1 MTPRSRDISIARPC
15 VGEEEWQALRE
26 PIMSG
31 WLTQGPKVEAFERR
45 FAELHGVAHAVATT
59 SCTTALHLALL
70 AVGTRPGDEVI
81 VPAFTWVAS
90 ANAVLYCGATP
101 VFVDVDPRTFNMDVD
116 LALAALTERT
126 RAVMPVHLFGLCAD
140 VTRLR
145 AGLPE
150 GVAVIEDAAC
160 AAGARLGDRSAG
172 GLGDA
177 AAFSF
182 HPRKSVTTGEGGMVT
197 TDDEAIAARVRR
209 LRNHGASISDEQRHA
224 GPKPWLMA
232 DFDELGFNYRM
243 TDLQGALGLVQI
255 DKLEGFIA
263 ERARWAAWYRE
274 RLGDLDW
281 LRLPQEP
288 AHGRHAWQAFV
299 CTVDPAR
306 APMTRNA
313 MMERLRA
320 AGIAT
325 RSGTH
330 AVHMLGW
337 YRERYGIAPES
348 YPVSHACDRDT
359 LALPLHN
366 AMGEDDYER
375 VVGAIRR
382 LDA

>member
-1 MTPRSRDISIARPC
+1 MTPRPREIPIARPS

-45 FAELHGVAHAVATT
+45 FAELHGVRHAVATT

-101 VFVDVDPRTFNMDVD
+101 VFVDVDPLTFNMDMD
-116 LALAALTERT
+116 RALAALTERT

-150 GVAVIEDAAC
+150 NVAVIEDAAC
-160 AAGARLGDRSAG
+160 AAGARLGDRWAG

-209 LRNHGASISDEQRHA
+209 LRNHGASISEEQRHA

-232 DFDELGFNYRM
+232 DYDELGFNYRM
-243 TDLQGALGLVQI
+243 TDLQGAVGLVQVE
-255 DKLEGFIA
+255 KLEGFVA
-263 ERARWAAWYRE
+263 ERARRAAWYRE

-306 APMTRNA
+306 APMSRNE
-313 MMERLRA
+313 MMERLHA

-325 RSGTH
+325 RPGTH
-330 AVHMLGW
+330 AVHMLGY
-337 YRERYGIAPES
+337 YRERYGVPPEAF
-348 YPVSHACDRDT
+348 PVARACDRDT

-366 AMGEDDYER
+366 AMGEDDHER
-375 VVGAIRR
+375 VVGAMRG
-382 LDA
+382 LAA